1 MKTISVRIRDGLVKE
16 LDDAVSSGK
25 YLNGSD
31 FLRSAI
37 KGRAREKQESGGLK
51 VGID

>member
-37 KGRAREKQESGGLK
+37 RGELEKNKK
-51 VGID
+51 VEG